1 MYIDV
6 VKSLLEDLKERFSKK
21 DLEGLLQD
29 VHSLKQGK
37 MNVTQFF
44 SYVTILIETW
54 VSKTHIKLHLWYS
67 L

>member
-1 MYIDV
+1 VYIDV

-44 SYVTILIETW
+44 SYVTILIET
-54 VSKTHIKLHLWYS
+54 
-67 L
+67 